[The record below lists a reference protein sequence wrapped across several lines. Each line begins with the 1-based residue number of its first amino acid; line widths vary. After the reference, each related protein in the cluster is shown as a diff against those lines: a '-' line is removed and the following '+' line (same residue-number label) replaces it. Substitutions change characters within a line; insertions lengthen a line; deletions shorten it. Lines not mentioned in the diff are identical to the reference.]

1 VLKLVGIGIVVN
13 LKNRVVDRFI
23 LNRVYRED
31 KDCVGVFIGERGGG
45 KSTSAISWGYKLD
58 RDQKTKE
65 SRFFLPDDLVPKEL
79 KLRHGEKMPRV
90 VFRASDFMKLVSDYD
105 LPAGSVIVLEEVG
118 LMMDSR
124 EALSKTNRMLKK
136 TFESIRSKNL
146 IVFLTVPTLG
156 SFDVGVRRSLTMLF
170 DCQGISVINNKKYC
184 RNRIITIQA
193 NSKTGKIY
201 HHGIR
206 WKEDSNFPK
215 RLSWV
220 NVPKPPDYIY
230 KPYFRAKELYQR
242 ETYRNFNEEL
252 KAIDN
257 YLGDVDEYV
266 KPKKQNNE
274 SIIEK
279 ILQTPT
285 KFFDYNKNK
294 FVVPM
299 IEMELGIGYGQA
311 YKIKSYL
318 DFQVKSGAIQITK

>member
-1 VLKLVGIGIVVN
+1 MVN

-65 SRFFLPDDLVPKEL
+65 SRFFLPDELVPKEL

-105 LPAGSVIVLEEVG
+105 LPRGSVIVLEEVG

-156 SFDVGVRRSLTMLF
+156 SFDIGVRRSLTMLF
-170 DCQGISVINNKKYC
+170 ECEGITHLNKKKYC
-184 RNRIITIQA
+184 RNRVVTIQA

-201 HHGIR
+201 YHGIR
-206 WKEDSNFPK
+206 WKEDDSFPK
-215 RLSWV
+215 RLSWI

-230 KPYFRAKELYQR
+230 KPYYRAKELYQK

-257 YLGDVDEYV
+257 YLGDETSDVSKV
-266 KPKKQNNE
+266 LKKSNTDVMEQ
-274 SIIEK
+274 
-279 ILQTPT
+279 ILASPD
-285 KFFDYNKNK
+285 KFFDYEKK
-294 FVVPM
+294 VFVVPL
-299 IEMELGIGYGQA
+299 IEMGLGIKYSQA
-311 YKIKSYL
+311 YKIKKYL
-318 DFQVKSGAIQITK
+318 DFQVKSGDVLIEQ